1 MVVSIGG
8 ILLFIMGVIL
18 YFWKRREIV
27 RRNEI
32 ELQKERLINE
42 KNQQAIRS
50 KNEILEIRRMEEFK
64 VDSMRADVIEQLN
77 SLKPLIKEKEVRDRI
92 NQICNEIEKSKEG
105 DLWEEISQ
113 YIPEFNSEFFQRLT
127 QDFPTLSVN
136 ERRLCAFLNL
146 NLSTKE
152 ISEITRQSPHSI
164 NIARG
169 RLRKKLGL
177 TGSELSIQEFLT
189 KYNQQTTEQ

>member
-1 MVVSIGG
+1 MFKEKIMKQLRQYIEES
-8 ILLFIMGVIL
+8 LLDIDDNINTDIDFVGEIKKFIKDK
-18 YFWKRREIV
+18 FSA
-27 RRNEI
+27 NEI
-32 ELQKERLINE
+32 KMAKFIFETDLL
-42 KNQQAIRS
+42 S
-50 KNEILEIRRMEEFK
+50 Y
-64 VDSMRADVIEQLN
+64 SMLT
-77 SLKPLIKEKEVRDRI
+77 
-92 NQICNEIEKSKEG
+92 EKSKEG

>member
-1 MVVSIGG
+1 
-8 ILLFIMGVIL
+8 
-18 YFWKRREIV
+18 
-27 RRNEI
+27 
-32 ELQKERLINE
+32 
-42 KNQQAIRS
+42 
-50 KNEILEIRRMEEFK
+50 MEEFK